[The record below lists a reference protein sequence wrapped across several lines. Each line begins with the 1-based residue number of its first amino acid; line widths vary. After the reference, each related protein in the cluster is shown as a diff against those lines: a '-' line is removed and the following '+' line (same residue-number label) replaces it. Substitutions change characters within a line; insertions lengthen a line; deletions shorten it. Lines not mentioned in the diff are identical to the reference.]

1 MSSTTFNLKGISDLE
16 LSKENILKK
25 LDEQVIFE
33 NYFGQAIDLSKN
45 YSNPLRIDNSPGCKF
60 FIGKNKRLLFIDF
73 ARKASVMDCFQFI
86 QKRYHCDFQTAL
98 KIINKDFR
106 LGLGGE
112 HGSLIKD
119 LTYETV
125 RLTDKYYDEIKK
137 EIPLK
142 CLKREWTKKDLEYW
156 EDFGITLDILN
167 FYNVVPT
174 EAVYK
179 GNKLIWR
186 NFPNNPIYTYV
197 FPNEKKKKIY
207 RPLEKN
213 RKFKFL
219 SSAEISTVYQGYDQL
234 PEKGD
239 LLIITKSMKDV
250 MTLYSLGYNAIA
262 PNGEGYCLDSQFL
275 EFLEFRFDN
284 IVVLFD
290 NDLPGLEA
298 AKRLYDEHKLFY
310 VLIPSEQF
318 RSKDISEYYYYYG
331 EHETK
336 KLLKKMFGL

>member
-1 MSSTTFNLKGISDLE
+1 MFSVY
-16 LSKENILKK
+16 SKKY
-25 LDEQVIFE
+25 D
-33 NYFGQAIDLSKN
+33 
-45 YSNPLRIDNSPGCKF
+45 
-60 FIGKNKRLLFIDF
+60 
-73 ARKASVMDCFQFI
+73 
-86 QKRYHCDFQTAL
+86 CDFQTAL

-112 HGSLIKD
+112 HGALTRE

-125 RLTDKYYDEIKK
+125 QLTDKYYEEIKK

-142 CLKREWTKKDLEYW
+142 CLKREWTKADLQYW
-156 EDFGITLDILN
+156 EDFGITLDILKT
-167 FYNVVPT
+167 FNVIPT
-174 EAVYK
+174 KAVYK
-179 GNKLIWR
+179 GSKLIWK
-186 NFPNNPIYTYV
+186 NSSSNPIYTYL

-219 SSAEISTVYQGYDQL
+219 SSAEISTVYQGFDQL
-234 PEKGD
+234 PETGD

-262 PNGEGYCLDSQFL
+262 PNGEGYNLDKQFL
-275 EFLEFRFDN
+275 EFLEYRFDN

-290 NDLPGLEA
+290 NDVAGLEA
-298 AKRLYDEHKLFY
+298 ARRIYDEHRLFY

-331 EHETK
+331 QQETK
-336 KLLKKMFGL
+336 KLLIKLFGI